1 MGIAT
6 DFAIVV
12 VAALI
17 GGFIAQRLKQPLI
30 VGYMLVGILVG
41 PHTGGVTVTQVHDIE
56 LLAEIGVALLLF
68 ALGIEF
74 SLKRLGQVRKIALAG
89 TAIQLLLTIIA
100 GWAVGRLFG
109 WPAYQSLWFG
119 ALISLS
125 STMVILKT
133 LGHSGGLNTLTAR
146 IMIGMLI
153 VQDLAVVPM
162 IIILPELRDPE
173 RGFGVLALAAV
184 RAVVFLAFMIYGGSR
199 LIPALLKR
207 IARWGS
213 RELFIIALMALGVGI
228 GYASYLFGL
237 SFAFGAFVAGM
248 VLSESDY
255 SHQALSEIVPLRDV
269 FGMLFFVS
277 LGMLLD
283 LRYLVENLPQILS
296 AAGFV
301 FLLKVTI
308 FASITRV
315 FGYGNGAP
323 LTVGLSM
330 FQVGEFAFV
339 LARVG
344 VSRQAL
350 GSDQYS
356 FVLAVALLT
365 MVATPFSMRAAEP
378 VSRWFARR
386 ARHPLPTLQP
396 GERDLRNHIVIAG
409 YGRVGS
415 FTADVLNK
423 LGFPCAV
430 IELDYYAAD
439 RAREASIPMVY
450 GDAAS
455 PVVLAAA
462 GIVDARLLLVTVP
475 AASDVELVVQR
486 ARSLNQGLRIVARA
500 QYPAQ
505 MKTLRALGVDE
516 AVQPESEAALEIVRQ
531 ALTHLD
537 VPGVQIQLLTDSVR
551 GAMYQPLQ
559 RERADTQL
567 IDRLRNALK
576 SLEIEWFTVRETSK
590 LLGQSSAQADIR
602 LRTGASVVNILR
614 GEKVYSNP
622 DPHMEFEKGDVL
634 GVLGTPRQRSAFRS
648 LFGAGSES
656 IADVDVAGSDAL

>member
-6 DFAIVV
+6 DFAIIV

-17 GGFIAQRLKQPLI
+17 GGFIAQRFNQPLI
-30 VGYMLVGILVG
+30 VGYMLAGVLVG

-74 SLKRLGQVRKIALAG
+74 SLKRLQQVRKIALVG
-89 TAIQLLLTIIA
+89 TPLQLFLTILA
-100 GWAVGRLFG
+100 GWAAGRMFG
-109 WPAYQSLWFG
+109 WSAYQSLWFG

-133 LGHSGGLNTLTAR
+133 LGQRGILDALTSR
-146 IMIGMLI
+146 IMIAMLI

-162 IIILPELRDPE
+162 IVILPELRDPG
-173 RGFGVLALAAV
+173 RSVAVLAMAVV
-184 RAVVFLAFMIYGGSR
+184 RAAAFLCLMIYGGTR
-199 LIPALLKR
+199 LIPAVLKR

-213 RELFIIALMALGVGI
+213 RELFIIALTALGVGI

-255 SHQALSEIVPLRDV
+255 SHQALSEVVPLRDV

-283 LRYLVENLPQILS
+283 LGYLVENLPKILS

-301 FLLKVTI
+301 FLLKAAV
-308 FASITRV
+308 FAAVTRV
-315 FGYGNGAP
+315 FGYRNGAP
-323 LTVGLSM
+323 LTVGLAM

-350 GSDQYS
+350 GPDQFS
-356 FVLAVALLT
+356 FMLAVALLT
-365 MVATPFSMRAAEP
+365 MVATPFSMRAALP
-378 VSRWFARR
+378 LSRWFERR
-386 ARHPLPTLQP
+386 ARRPPLVLQAP
-396 GERDLRNHIVIAG
+396 EKGLHDHLVIAG

-415 FTADVLNK
+415 FTADVLKK
-423 LGFPCAV
+423 LGFPCTV
-430 IELDYYAAD
+430 IELDHYAAD
-439 RAREASIPMVY
+439 RARAAAIPVVY
-450 GDAAS
+450 GDATS
-455 PVVLAAA
+455 PVVLDAA
-462 GIVDARLLLVTVP
+462 GVPDARLMLVTLP
-475 AASDVELVVQR
+475 AAADVELVVQR
-486 ARSLNQGLRIVARA
+486 VRVRNPGLRIVARA
-500 QYPAQ
+500 PYPAQ
-505 MKTLRALGVDE
+505 METLRAMGVDE
-516 AVQPESEAALEIVRQ
+516 AVQPESEAGLEIVRQ

-551 GAMYQPLQ
+551 KELYQPLQ
-559 RERADTQL
+559 RQRADTQL

-576 SLEIEWFTVRETSK
+576 SLEIEWFTVLETSK

-602 LRTGASVVNILR
+602 LRTGASVVNVLR

-622 DPHMEFEKGDVL
+622 DPHMPFEKGDVL
-634 GVLGTPRQRSAFRS
+634 GVLGTPRQRSAFRAA
-648 LFGAGSES
+648 FGNKPES
-656 IADVDVAGSDAL
+656 